1 MPALSTVRKLNLAA
15 STICMALLAYAYY
28 AQFVLELEPC
38 PLCILQRVAFMLLTV
53 LFVIAAIRPGRVTAM
68 AIAVVAAA
76 GAAIATRHVWLQSLP
91 ADQVPACGP
100 SLDYMLRVFP
110 LNDTLDMI
118 FKGSG
123 QCADVDWLLLGLSMP
138 AWALIALL
146 AIGLGG
152 VVVNWSSRPR

>member
-1 MPALSTVRKLNLAA
+1 MPAFTTVRKLNLAA
-15 STICMALLAYAYY
+15 SALCVALLAYAYY

-53 LFVIAAIRPGRVTAM
+53 LFVTAAIWPGRAMAM
-68 AIAVVAAA
+68 AIAVVSAA

-110 LNDTLDMI
+110 LNDTLNMI
-118 FKGSG
+118 FQGSG
-123 QCADVDWLLLGLSMP
+123 QCADVDWRFLGLSMP

-152 VVVNWSSRPR
+152 LVVNWAGRPR